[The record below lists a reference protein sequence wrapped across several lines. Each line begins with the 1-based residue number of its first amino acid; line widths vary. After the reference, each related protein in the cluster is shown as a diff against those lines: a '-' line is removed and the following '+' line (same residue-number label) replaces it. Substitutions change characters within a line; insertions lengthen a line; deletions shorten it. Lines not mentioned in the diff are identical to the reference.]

1 MFSSEQGAEWEK
13 EKKKRVHGPLCDG
26 RSHGPR

>member
-1 MFSSEQGAEWEK
+1 MFSSKQGAEWEK
-13 EKKKRVHGPLCDG
+13 EKKRVHGPLCDG